1 MKIISFCSLFIWE
14 KEFLRLIFTI
24 NIDELM
30 INRINLDFYRNPRF
44 HFSPLVW
51 FFFLFLSFLSC
62 SRLVSWFIGL
72 FYFVCFFPSLWVFSV
87 CYIWFGQVSTDI
99 QRISV
104 IMKVVW
110 ENNFD
115 NVFGWRK
122 LNKWNLHI
130 KVFCLLM
137 Y

>member
-1 MKIISFCSLFIWE
+1 MKIISFYSLFIWE

-30 INRINLDFYRNPRF
+30 INRTNLDFYRNPRF

-51 FFFLFLSFLSC
+51 FFLFLSFLSC
-62 SRLVSWFIGL
+62 SHLVSWFIRL
-72 FYFVCFFPSLWVFSV
+72 YYFVCCFPSLWAFSV

-104 IMKVVW
+104 MVKVVW

-115 NVFGWRK
+115 KVFGWRK
-122 LNKWNLHI
+122 FRVCI
-130 KVFCLLM
+130 KVFC
-137 Y
+137 